1 MSLLILVCVLFQNT
15 QISEITEFRK
25 SYIRDLEKKDDLK
38 EASFQLWCYAGDLDN
53 PKWKDQ
59 DIGEARVFFPSFYA
73 PVKSDSR

>member
-1 MSLLILVCVLFQNT
+1 MSLLIIICVPFQNT

-25 SYIRDLEKKDDLK
+25 SYVRDLEKKADLK
-38 EASFQLWCYAGDLDN
+38 EASFQLWCYTGDLDN

-59 DIGEARVFFPSFYA
+59 DIGEARVFSPSFYA